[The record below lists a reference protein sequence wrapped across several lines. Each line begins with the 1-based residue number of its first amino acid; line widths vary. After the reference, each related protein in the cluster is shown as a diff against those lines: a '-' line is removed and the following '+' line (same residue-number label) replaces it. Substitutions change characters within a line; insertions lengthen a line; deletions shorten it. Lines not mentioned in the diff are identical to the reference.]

1 MVSFLIYLF
10 CFLVLFFI
18 SKQEYKTLCFILV
31 SLISVQLVLSYYA
44 NTGRIHDVL
53 FYLVSLSFIDL
64 VMVVCCIANSI
75 RLKQYSLWISS
86 GVALVSVFCTLLCI
100 FDYYNFYYFQYAPL
114 LIMEYLYFSIKPQ
127 QKFNLIFY
135 VCSLLLIV
143 PHIIS

>member
-31 SLISVQLVLSYYA
+31 SLISVQVVLSYYA
-44 NTGRIHDVL
+44 NVERIHDIL

-64 VMVVCCIANSI
+64 VMVVCCTANSI
-75 RLKQYSLWISS
+75 ILKQHSLLIS
-86 GVALVSVFCTLLCI
+86 GVVLASVFCTLLCI
-100 FDYYNFYYFQYAPL
+100 FDYYNFYYFQYAPP

-127 QKFNLIFY
+127 QKFNLVFY
-135 VCSLLLIV
+135 VCSLILAV

>member
-1 MVSFLIYLF
+1 MASFLIYLS

-31 SLISVQLVLSYYA
+31 SLISVQIVLSYYA
-44 NTGRIHDVL
+44 STERIHDIL
-53 FYLVSLSFIDL
+53 FYLVSLFFIDS
-64 VMVVCCIANSI
+64 VMVLCCIANSI
-75 RLKQYSLWISS
+75 KLKQYSLWIS

-100 FDYYNFYYFQYAPL
+100 FDYYNFYYFQYVPMF
-114 LIMEYLYFSIKPQ
+114 IMEYLYFSIKTQ
-127 QKFNLIFY
+127 QKFNLVFY

>member
-1 MVSFLIYLF
+1 MASFLIYLF

-31 SLISVQLVLSYYA
+31 SLISVQVALSYYA
-44 NTGRIHDVL
+44 NVERIHDIL

-75 RLKQYSLWISS
+75 RLKQHSLWVS

-100 FDYYNFYYFQYAPL
+100 FDYYNFYYFQYAPMF
-114 LIMEYLYFSIKPQ
+114 IVEYLYFSIKPQ
-127 QKFNLIFY
+127 QKFNLVFY